1 MSNEVKWEMLASM
14 GWSNNVWYNGE
25 MNDRLKK
32 SNQHKRWNEKR
43 FPSNHCGWKNEHQ
56 VIRWRRIHCKKPYF
70 NPFHQDREPLQRQ
83 HDHDCFPNSNYQ
95 WLPMIIYKRG
105 SPSPTSVGVFGP
117 LVRLSGSFLSY
128 RNPTKID

>member
-95 WLPMIIYKRG
+95 WLPPMITNDYQWLIGWARLFRVPKRG
-105 SPSPTSVGVFGP
+105 KV
-117 LVRLSGSFLSY
+117 
-128 RNPTKID
+128 NEIWKENK